1 MKTIEPNGWYSL
13 ADLSTE
19 LGLGVKAISREVNA
33 GRLRA
38 SRIGRR
44 VLASGVD
51 VLKWLELRK
60 ENSVK

>member
-19 LGLGVKAISREVNA
+19 LGLGVKALSREVNA

-44 VLASGVD
+44 VLIDEKAFFDWVESQN
-51 VLKWLELRK
+51 KIK
-60 ENSVK
+60 K